1 MVENEA
7 LQKTLLENEENR
19 RLQAIQKENQR
30 IDDIK
35 AMDEYTAL
43 QEKQENERKAYF
55 RNIEMKSN
63 NFLAK
68 MSQTVLKDIENR
80 NKEEEDRVKR
90 YLQEKEERL
99 VAKEKAKL
107 EEIRQNKRD
116 MRGFLDMQVDE
127 KRKQRDFEK
136 YLENAQAKIWNTDRE
151 VIKEQNNIINQKVS
165 YSTKKI
171 FTFY

>member
-1 MVENEA
+1 VVENEA